1 MEEQE
6 HHDNP
11 IYGRKVFFLNPPY
24 SIKKVVLGRLQEMEY
39 EVYSI
44 DDYRDAKNI
53 LRHYN
58 DSICFIN
65 IDDQLT
71 PDEWLNFISS
81 CSTDDSL
88 KSIFF
93 GVMSEHPRKSDK
105 DMFMLKAAIPAGFIS
120 TSGKLDDITDTLK
133 GILEINGAKG
143 RRQYVRT
150 QCVQDKDAMMYYTTT
165 DKMYRFKLIDISSV
179 GAAALLPLQFKST
192 FQPNSVLQDVSVSL
206 GAKQV
211 HMSAA
216 VFAIKDSVKYSTL
229 VILFIKGTSSATRA
243 TIRDYIFESLQ
254 KAMLDS
260 IVGEE
265 KDSNDYSNIQTQSTS
280 LEDAFLL
287 DVDPS
292 ELTEDYSV
300 HVPPKYDGKA
310 DDLTVTNLF

>member
-93 GVMSEHPRKSDK
+93 GVMSEHPRKADK

-120 TSGKLDDITDTLK
+120 VSGKLDDITDTLK

-143 RRQYVRT
+143 RRQYVRA
-150 QCVQDKDAMMYYTTT
+150 QCVKDNSAMMYYTV
-165 DKMYRFKLIDISSV
+165 DNKMYQLKLIDISSV
-179 GAAALLPLQFKST
+179 GVAALLPPQFNNLV
-192 FQPNSVLQDVSVSL
+192 QPNSVLRNVTFSFST
-206 GAKQV
+206 KQIQLD
-211 HMSAA
+211 AA
-216 VFAIKDSVKYSTL
+216 VFAIKESDKFSTL
-229 VILFIKGTSSATRA
+229 VILFMKGTSGANRKTV
-243 TIRDYIFESLQ
+243 RDYVFSMLEKKVLES
-254 KAMLDS
+254 
-260 IVGEE
+260 IIGEE
-265 KDSNDYSNIQTQSTS
+265 KDSTNYSVTQTAQEIQ
-280 LEDAFLL
+280 EDAFLL
-287 DVDPS
+287 DIDPS
-292 ELTEDYSV
+292 ETAEDYTI
-300 HVPPKYDGKA
+300 HVPPKYDGKLE
-310 DDLTVTNLF
+310 DLAVTDLF

>member
-120 TSGKLDDITDTLK
+120 VSGKLDDITDTLK

-143 RRQYVRT
+143 RRQYVRA
-150 QCVQDKDAMMYYTTT
+150 QCVKDNSAMMYYTV
-165 DKMYRFKLIDISSV
+165 DNKMYQLKLIDISSV
-179 GAAALLPLQFKST
+179 GVAALLPPQFNNLV
-192 FQPNSVLQDVSVSL
+192 QPNSVLRNVTFSFST
-206 GAKQV
+206 KQIQLD
-211 HMSAA
+211 AA
-216 VFAIKDSVKYSTL
+216 VFAIKESDKFSTL
-229 VILFIKGTSSATRA
+229 VILFMKGTSGANRKTV
-243 TIRDYIFESLQ
+243 RDYVFSMLEKKVLES
-254 KAMLDS
+254 
-260 IVGEE
+260 IIGEE
-265 KDSNDYSNIQTQSTS
+265 KDSTNYSVTQTAQEIQ
-280 LEDAFLL
+280 EDAFLL
-287 DVDPS
+287 DIDPS
-292 ELTEDYSV
+292 ETAEDYTI
-300 HVPPKYDGKA
+300 HVPPKYDGKLE
-310 DDLTVTNLF
+310 DLAVTDLF

>member
-93 GVMSEHPRKSDK
+93 GVMSEHPRKADK

-120 TSGKLDDITDTLK
+120 VSGKLDDITDTLK

-143 RRQYVRT
+143 RRQYVRA
-150 QCVQDKDAMMYYTTT
+150 QCVKDNSAMMYYTV
-165 DKMYRFKLIDISSV
+165 DNKMYQLKLIDISSV
-179 GAAALLPLQFKST
+179 GVAALLPPQFNNLV
-192 FQPNSVLQDVSVSL
+192 QPNSVLRNVTFSFST
-206 GAKQV
+206 KQIQLD
-211 HMSAA
+211 AA
-216 VFAIKDSVKYSTL
+216 VFAIKESDKFSTL
-229 VILFIKGTSSATRA
+229 VILFMKGTSGANRKTV
-243 TIRDYIFESLQ
+243 RDYVFSMLEQKVLES
-254 KAMLDS
+254 
-260 IVGEE
+260 IIGEE
-265 KDSNDYSNIQTQSTS
+265 KDSTNYSVTQTAQEIQ
-280 LEDAFLL
+280 EDAFLL
-287 DVDPS
+287 DIDPS
-292 ELTEDYSV
+292 ETAEDYTI
-300 HVPPKYDGKA
+300 HVPPKYDGKLE
-310 DDLTVTNLF
+310 DLAVTDLF